1 MKEAGFVLYPGKL
14 MDTPS
19 FRIGNIG
26 DLHYKDFVLLADNIQ
41 KYMKERN

>member
-19 FRIGNIG
+19 FRVGNIG
-26 DLHYKDFVLLADNIQ
+26 DLHHKDFVLLADNIQ